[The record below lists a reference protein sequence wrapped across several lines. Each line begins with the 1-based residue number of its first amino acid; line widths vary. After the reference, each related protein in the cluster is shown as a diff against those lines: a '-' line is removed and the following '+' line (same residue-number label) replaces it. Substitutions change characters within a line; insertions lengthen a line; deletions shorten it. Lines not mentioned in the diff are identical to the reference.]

1 MRISEIAA
9 ADELAAAASLV
20 MGQASEGQPIVHV
33 RGFCS
38 TAAHS
43 PGSALPRL
51 KARDMF
57 R

>member
-9 ADELAAAASLV
+9 ADELAAAALLV
-20 MGQASEGQPIVHV
+20 MGQASEGQPVVYV

-38 TAAHS
+38 TVAHS
-43 PGSALPRL
+43 PASALPRP